1 LAVRVLVIEDNL
13 FFRPKLE
20 ASLLAGGH
28 APAFAADPGRVESA
42 LADGVNVVLVN
53 VAARAP
59 WPELVALVRQR
70 AGDTLPIVG
79 YGPHADLPLRD
90 RAIASGCNDVVPNG
104 TIAADAAR
112 VVERYAGF

>member
-1 LAVRVLVIEDNL
+1 MRVLVIEDNL

-20 ASLLAGGH
+20 TALQAGGH
-28 APAFAADPGRVESA
+28 AVTVAAEPGRVEAA
-42 LADGVNVVLVN
+42 LAEGVDAVLVN

-59 WPELVALVRQR
+59 WPELVALIRQR

-79 YGPHADLPLRD
+79 YGPHADLTLRD

-104 TIAADAAR
+104 RIAADAAR
-112 VVERYAGF
+112 VVKRYGGF